1 MKRAA
6 GSTTTTSS
14 TAGSPA
20 LGPLH
25 AAILWTI
32 GAVLACLGVSFRLY
46 DPDLWQHLAVG
57 RAIWSTHALP
67 MTNAWTWPTY
77 GEPYV
82 LPSWLFRVALWP
94 VWALGHETGLTVWRA
109 ITLLATFAIAAA
121 TARRMGAR
129 GASLVVGLLWC
140 ALLFRLRSMVR
151 PETLAGVLLAVQ
163 MWILEER
170 RRGGRDHSPWLVPLA
185 WLWINAHL
193 SWYLAPLL
201 TGFHVLAEGIST
213 LRGRP
218 VARAKLKLA
227 AVLLAS
233 IAVLFLNPFGARA
246 VVQPFQYALDQR
258 NHPLFRMILELG
270 PITWSAHARDG
281 LAAWMAL
288 IAGSWAVRTV
298 RGRGDLVDTLVT
310 ATFLGTALNSQ
321 RFVGFLAIGLAP
333 IAARDLTEAVAAL
346 RLPAA
351 MRAPWLRTAFASTVM
366 IAGAWPQLSQDPWRP
381 GLGFDWSAYPV
392 RSCDWIEKHH
402 VDGRQFSQFH
412 LAGYQLWRFWPQRD
426 RLPFMDIHQTSTR
439 EDEDLYA
446 GAWAPG
452 PAWGKL
458 DAKYR
463 FDSAL
468 LSLPQAPGQ
477 NLVDRLDAD
486 STWALVF
493 LDDAA
498 ALFVR
503 RTGRDSS
510 LARAWG
516 YRITPAGDE
525 ALVARTQAAETD
537 TVARAALRAELD
549 RQIRESE
556 YTWRAHSTLATLD
569 LLDRRWDE
577 AEAELER
584 TRALHP
590 AAPLLEARFAAARA
604 GRLSTPR

>member
-1 MKRAA
+1 MKRSAVRA
-6 GSTTTTSS
+6 PVV
-14 TAGSPA
+14 SPIA
-20 LGPLH
+20 KPQPL
-25 AAILWTI
+25 APAQWAVLVTI
-32 GAVLACLGVSFRLY
+32 AAVLACLGVSYRLY

-57 RAIWSTHALP
+57 RAIWTTHSLP
-67 MTNAWTWPTY
+67 MTNVWTWPTF

-82 LPSWLFRVALWP
+82 LPSWLFRVLLWP
-94 VWALGHETGLTVWRA
+94 VWALGHEAGLTAWRVL
-109 ITLLATFAIAAA
+109 TLLATFGIAAL

-129 GASLVVGLLWC
+129 GAALVVALLWC

-151 PETLAGVLLAVQ
+151 PETLAGVLLAAQ

-170 RRGGRDHSPWLVPLA
+170 RRGGRDHSAWLVPLA
-185 WLWINAHL
+185 WVWIQAHL

-201 TGFHVLAEGIST
+201 TGFHVLAEGVAAS
-213 LRGRP
+213 RGRSG
-218 VARAKLKLA
+218 ARAPVKLA
-227 AVLLAS
+227 LVLLAS
-233 IAVLFLNPFGARA
+233 IAVLFVNPYGARA
-246 VVQPFQYALDQR
+246 VLQPFQYALDQR
-258 NHPLFRMILELG
+258 SHPLFRMILELG

-288 IAGSWAVRTV
+288 VALSWAVRTL
-298 RGRGDLVDTLVT
+298 RGRGDLVETLIT

-321 RFVGFLAIGLAP
+321 RFVGFLVVGLAP

-351 MRAPWLRTAFASTVM
+351 LRAPWTRTALASALM
-366 IAGAWPQLSQDPWRP
+366 LAGAWPQLSQDPWRP
-381 GLGFDWSAYPV
+381 GWGFAWSAYPV
-392 RSCDWIEKHH
+392 RACDWIEQHH
-402 VDGRQFSQFH
+402 VGGRQFSPFH

-439 EDEDLYA
+439 EDEDLYS

-452 PAWGKL
+452 PSWGKL

-463 FDSAL
+463 FDSVL
-468 LSLPQAPGQ
+468 LALPQAPGQ
-477 NLVDRLDAD
+477 DLVDRLDAD

-510 LARAWG
+510 LARAWA
-516 YRITPAGDE
+516 YRIMPAGDA
-525 ALVARTQAAETD
+525 ALPVRTRAAETD
-537 TVARAALRAELD
+537 TTARAALRAELD

-556 YTWRAHSTLATLD
+556 YTWRAHSTLATANLF
-569 LLDRRWDE
+569 DRRWDD

-584 TRALHP
+584 TKALNP
-590 AAPLLEARFAAARA
+590 DAPVLEARFAAVRA
-604 GRLSTPR
+604 GRLSKAR